1 MAVDDGDRG
10 LAPESHALNRRKPN
24 ALVRRA
30 SLAHRRASRLDP
42 VVRGLLWSAGAG
54 LLFTVLNTMM
64 RALALELSP
73 FQTQF
78 LRYFF
83 SLVVMMPLVI
93 RAGLASYMP
102 VKVAGHFT
110 RGGVHTLGLVMWFAA
125 LPHITIAD
133 TTALSFTGPIFI
145 MLGAAWF
152 FAERMRWDRWV
163 AAVIGFAGVLI
174 VVAPKL
180 TGVGGGWSLLMLAS
194 SPVFAASFLLTKA
207 LTRYEKPGVIVVWQ
221 SITITLMSLP
231 LAVPYWQAP
240 TLLQWFTFLLC
251 GFLGALAHYCLTRSF
266 IVADISATQS
276 VKFLELVWASLL
288 GWLVFTE
295 TPSRTTLIGGAVICA
310 ATLWIA
316 RREARGSVR
325 TAR

>member
-1 MAVDDGDRG
+1 VAVED
-10 LAPESHALNRRKPN
+10 ENRREEVQVRRAKPH

-30 SLAHRRASRLDP
+30 AVVHWRASRLDP
-42 VVRGLLWSAGAG
+42 VVRGLIWSGAAG
-54 LLFTVLNTMM
+54 LLFAILNTMM
-64 RALALELSP
+64 RSLALELSP

-83 SLVVMMPLVI
+83 SLVVMVPLVL
-93 RAGLASYMP
+93 RAGMASYMP
-102 VKVAGHFT
+102 VKVGGHFT
-110 RGGVHTLGLVMWFAA
+110 RGGVHTLGLVLWFTA
-125 LPHITIAD
+125 LPHITLAD

-152 FAERMRWDRWV
+152 FGERMRWDRWV
-163 AAVIGFAGVLI
+163 AASIGFAGVLI
-174 VVAPKL
+174 VVAPQL
-180 TGVGGGWSLLMLAS
+180 TGSGGGYSLLMLAS
-194 SPVFAASFLLTKA
+194 APVFAASFLLTKA

-231 LAVPYWQAP
+231 LALPVWQAP
-240 TLLQWFTFLLC
+240 TALQWFMFLVC
-251 GFLGALAHYCLTRSF
+251 GLLGSVAHYCLTRSF

-276 VKFLELVWASLL
+276 VKFLDLVWASLL
-288 GWLVFTE
+288 GWLVFVE

-310 ATLWIA
+310 ATIWIA

-325 TAR
+325 I